1 MSLTLNKNLEII
13 KLSEEDTLKAKT
25 APKLGLLCQ
34 TVLNAKD
41 KFLRKINLWLQGT
54 HKQ

>member
-54 HKQ
+54 HKR